1 MPIDFKPSQVALD
14 VTVVPLLDT
23 FGQAEVEAAA
33 AWIVLGLQKTV
44 DDWQPIAPLDVART
58 VRNHLGRKGYG
69 WLSNPFLVSH
79 FDALIEGGVRTLGRP
94 RVRGA
99 KAPGRTDRDRNR
111 APSEVGACMKTY
123 GTPLFPSGD

>member
-69 WLSNPFLVSH
+69 WLSNPFLVPH
-79 FDALIEGGVRTLGRP
+79 FDALIEGGFARWVGPESEGRKRPVELTEIGIERLRKWVR
-94 RVRGA
+94 A
-99 KAPGRTDRDRNR
+99 
-111 APSEVGACMKTY
+111 
-123 GTPLFPSGD
+123 